1 MIQHYIQSLQKE
13 NNKNK
18 DETSTTKVETVN
30 EDVDSSSSSV
40 AGIMLKFQQSS
51 TGEPRMVFLL
61 DFVQMKDIGPN
72 DEG

>member
-30 EDVDSSSSSV
+30 EDVDSSSSV